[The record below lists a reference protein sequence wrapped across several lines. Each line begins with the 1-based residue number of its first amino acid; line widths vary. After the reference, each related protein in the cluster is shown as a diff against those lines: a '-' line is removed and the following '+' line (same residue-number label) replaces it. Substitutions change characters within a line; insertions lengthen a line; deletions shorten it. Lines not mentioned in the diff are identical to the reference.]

1 MFVDG
6 RKVLASLECESGS
19 LHDCDEEII
28 LVYLDDLAEA
38 FKMHFLQVQTPPIFL
53 VISIYFL

>member
-6 RKVLASLECESGS
+6 RKVPASLECESGS

-28 LVYLDDLAEA
+28 LVYLDDLPEA
-38 FKMHFLQVQTPPIFL
+38 FKMHFLQVQTPFGL
-53 VISIYFL
+53 FTN